1 MATEDSN
8 AAQNEKQES
17 VSPRVLETQITKDP
31 NFQSYYTNFVQAG
44 FTPFDISLL
53 IGEAAGID
61 PATNKFMAELKAKI
75 TMSPTEAKVVL
86 KIMLDTINAYE
97 AQFGKIVIPSVVET
111 TTGDIKPEGS

>member
-86 KIMLDTINAYE
+86 NIMLNTIRAYE
-97 AQFGKIVIPSVVET
+97 AQFGKIVVPSAVGTTIKET
-111 TTGDIKPEGS
+111 AKEDM